1 MLFVLLDQVF
11 DAKGN
16 IITKAK
22 KENNSD
28 VVLVLKFIYSKQ
40 KLSSFVGLGGQRW
53 DAKRKTQTEDVHCS
67 EKCESY
73 SYVLLRSL
81 GNLSANRF
89 QKCVT

>member
-53 DAKRKTQTEDVHCS
+53 DAKRKKQTEDVHGG
-67 EKCESY
+67 EKCESF
-73 SYVLLRSL
+73 SKVRDVVQIVFK
-81 GNLSANRF
+81 SA
-89 QKCVT
+89 